1 MKKLIR
7 LTEGDLHRIVEGAV
21 ERTLNEISSNL
32 AGRAFGKRMGI
43 RNAMGTKYGEKS
55 PQAMAA
61 KEKLAK
67 ARMLRPNYRTGTEGS
82 IHDYDMGEMDGLKQG
97 YDENI

>member
-1 MKKLIR
+1 M
-7 LTEGDLHRIVEGAV
+7 
-21 ERTLNEISSNL
+21 
-32 AGRAFGKRMGI
+32 GR
-43 RNAMGTKYGEKS
+43 KYGEKS